1 MKGIIGRK
9 LGMTQIFND
18 KGLFVPVTVI
28 QAGPCVV
35 ANLKTKAVDGYD
47 AVVLA
52 YEDIKEQRQNKAETG
67 LYKKSKLKP
76 MKYLKEFTFT
86 EAKAVGDVVN
96 VTIFA
101 KGEMVDVSGT
111 TKGRGFTGVIKR
123 WNMARLKESHGT
135 GPVVRQ
141 GGSTGANSTPSRV
154 LKGKKMAG
162 QYGNEASTMSNLEVV
177 GIDEAKNCI
186 LVKGAVPGAKGS
198 LVTVRNAA
206 KAAK

>member
-1 MKGIIGRK
+1 MKGIIGKK
-9 LGMTQIFND
+9 LGMTQIFNE

-47 AVVLA
+47 AVVLSF
-52 YEDIKEQRQNKAETG
+52 EDIKEKKQNKAETG
-67 LYKKSKLKP
+67 LYKKNNLKP
-76 MKYLKEFTFT
+76 MKYLREFDFA
-86 EAKAVGDVVN
+86 EQKAIGDVVD
-96 VTIFA
+96 VTVFN
-101 KGEMVDVSGT
+101 KGELVDVSGVS
-111 TKGRGFTGVIKR
+111 KGHGFSGVIKR
-123 WNMARLKESHGT
+123 WNFQRLKETHGT

-141 GGSTGANSTPSRV
+141 GGSTGANSTPSHV
-154 LKGKKMAG
+154 FKGKRMAG
-162 QYGNEASTMSNLEVV
+162 QYGNEASTMINLEVV
-177 GIDEAKNCI
+177 GIDQAKNCI